1 MKKSED
7 TLPNDLE
14 NVEDLTLFANESF
27 DTDDVDLFEFT
38 GDSDSPLTRLKSI
51 ILSLDWEI
59 SDDILQELI
68 DEIDNLQQIWQ
79 GDKVAQVYLQG
90 LHKIGN
96 YLRAE
101 GAYSHPNAIKLLLSF
116 FYNFEKIISSETITG
131 DAITS
136 MLKMDV
142 RKFKILQ
149 YQINQK
155 SSISNIATE
164 ENARGELAIT
174 GEDAIEAIPECEP
187 LTCLKATILGLEWEV
202 TDKGLD
208 QFNAQIADIREH
220 FMDNKSA
227 QILIQGLQALGGY
240 ITDER
245 ADAHPEAF
253 SMLHSFYE
261 GLELL
266 LDEKNIDEEEK
277 QNVLIDRVN
286 RLNALKAIIAETRKD
301 KEEASGEDIIDEV
314 LAPISTENKENNER
328 EDSHSQGSDFSQE
341 PIEALADV
349 EAPEESILDDMLDPS
364 AIMPV
369 DDKIADDFIEQ
380 ELLVGGAIAGAAA
393 LSGAEDEIESLEEPV
408 EGEFEEEL
416 DLFFTDEEENIF
428 DPSNDEKKS
437 ETDEGFEDLEL
448 AFTEEE
454 FDLDFSDEVAELT
467 GEAASEKD
475 VEIDEDFEQLFI
487 EEDETGL
494 QPALADAE
502 EEGGFD
508 ESKITAT
515 LPEVPSDEI
524 DDKLDA
530 FFGLDEE
537 EPKDAVEVE
546 HEPLQEEMTVA
557 PALADAEEEGGFS
570 EDEAAATLTEEPNA
584 EIEEKLDAFFGLDEE
599 ELEKTPA
606 AAEETVQ
613 EEIQIAP
620 ALADAEEEGGFSE
633 DAAAATLT
641 EEPNAEIEDKLD
653 AFFGLDEEELEETP
667 AAAEETVQEEI
678 QIAPAL
684 ADAEEEGGFSE
695 DEAAATLSEEPNAEI
710 EDKLDA
716 FFGLD
721 KETAPA
727 ITEETTKSGIAAG
740 LLTTLGSGLTALAAK
755 GTVDQLQES
764 KNLVQQLQ
772 QESTPS
778 GEQAILLQLLE
789 STLSLLPENGGGN
802 SELITKLTHTLY
814 QQLEKTEIESLDLCT
829 ALSQTIAVLGTEIIE
844 LRKKVQ

>member
-136 MLKMDV
+136 MLKADV

-164 ENARGELAIT
+164 ESATGELAIT
-174 GEDAIEAIPECEP
+174 GEDTVEAIPECEP

-208 QFNAQIADIREH
+208 QFNTQIADIREH

-301 KEEASGEDIIDEV
+301 DKEASSEDIIDEV
-314 LAPISTENKENNER
+314 LSPMVTEDKEKVE
-328 EDSHSQGSDFSQE
+328 EESGQSQDADFSQE
-341 PIEALADV
+341 PVEALADV

-364 AIMPV
+364 AITPV

-428 DPSNDEKKS
+428 EPSSDEEDS
-437 ETDEGFEDLEL
+437 DTDEGFEDLEL

-467 GEAASEKD
+467 DEAASEKE
-475 VEIDEDFEQLFI
+475 VEIDEDFEQLFT

-508 ESKITAT
+508 ETEIAAA

-524 DDKLDA
+524 EDKLDA

-537 EPKDAVEVE
+537 PEDAEEVE
-546 HEPLQEEMTVA
+546 HTPLQEEMSVA
-557 PALADAEEEGGFS
+557 PALADAEEEGGFN
-570 EDEAAATLTEEPNA
+570 EDETAATLAEEP
-584 EIEEKLDAFFGLDEE
+584 
-599 ELEKTPA
+599 
-606 AAEETVQ
+606 
-613 EEIQIAP
+613 
-620 ALADAEEEGGFSE
+620 S
-633 DAAAATLT
+633 
-641 EEPNAEIEDKLD
+641 AEIEDKLD
-653 AFFGLDEEELEETP
+653 AFFGLDEEEAQETP
-667 AAAEETVQEEI
+667 AAAEES
-678 QIAPAL
+678 P
-684 ADAEEEGGFSE
+684 G
-695 DEAAATLSEEPNAEI
+695 N
-710 EDKLDA
+710 
-716 FFGLD
+716 
-721 KETAPA
+721 
-727 ITEETTKSGIAAG
+727 GIAGG
-740 LLTTLGSGLTALAAK
+740 LLTALGTGLTALAAK
-755 GTVDQLQES
+755 GTVDQLQEN
-764 KNLVQQLQ
+764 KNLVQQLK
-772 QESTPS
+772 QEATPS
-778 GEQAILLQLLE
+778 AEQTILLQLLE
-789 STLSLLPENGGGN
+789 STLSLLPENGDGN
-802 SELITKLTHTLY
+802 SEIITKLTHTLY

-829 ALSQTIAVLGTEIIE
+829 AISRTIAVLSAEIIE